1 MDIFANHA
9 HSFPRSPTEG
19 SIETLLRLMDK
30 CQIKRAVA
38 FAPFIDQVKD
48 LGIDPNEWLTQELEK
63 HDNICGFG
71 TIDLDKP
78 DLAKQA
84 ETIANLG
91 FRVLAA
97 SSVPAV
103 QHPGR

>member
-9 HSFPRSPTEG
+9 HVFPREVRPEG
-19 SIETLLRLMDK
+19 SIEALLRLMDK

-48 LGIDPNEWLTQELEK
+48 LGIDPNEWLAQELEK

-71 TIDLDKP
+71 TIDQTAGF
-78 DLAKQA
+78 AKQA
-84 ETIANLG
+84 ETIAI
-91 FRVLAA
+91 
-97 SSVPAV
+97 
-103 QHPGR
+103 